1 MKSLS
6 DLLPVPNSNTV
17 SAETGGGNPWFRSNA
32 TVSFQRFILGA
43 GFAVLLVISAAS
55 MALDAKSRSDAAWI
69 NHTLEMSQSLTEMRL
84 LFRGAESAARGYLLT
99 GDEYFLKAYHQS
111 LDHIAPA
118 LIVLKEAVKD
128 NPVQLQLLASSEPLI
143 ARRFAISSES
153 ILLHAMGDSE
163 GMAALTAKAEGR
175 AAMESI
181 GAIFDQLLKEEQR
194 LLGIRNANSARTG
207 NLLLEADLAG
217 VALILLLAAMLVR
230 EGRRSSQALERALN
244 ATKAANESL
253 EAAVADRTEHLL
265 VAHENLR
272 HSTSVL
278 DSTFAS
284 MAEAVLVVDTGG
296 EIVLSNPAAER
307 LFHFRPGMTV
317 AHLWSQNV
325 AYKSDGLTQLSS
337 DEILTTRVLSGEHF
351 DEFEIIVHPV
361 GNDAP
366 IHLVVCGR
374 SWRDA
379 SGAISGGA
387 LVFRDVTSAREMERS
402 LHQSQK
408 LDAIG
413 KLTGGVAHDFNN
425 MLTVISGT
433 TEILLERLRDQPNL
447 QAVAALINDAADRC
461 TELIQHLLAFAR
473 KQPLRPRNVDINVT
487 VIDIAKL
494 LRPTLGEQIQVD
506 SILGQ
511 EVATA
516 LVDPS
521 QLANALINL
530 AINARDAMPD
540 GGKLMLETG
549 RVVLDDAYAERNA
562 DVRPGAYVMIAI
574 SDSGS
579 GMSTEVRDKVFEPF
593 FTTKEIGK
601 GTGLGLSMVYGFAKQ
616 SGGHIDIDSE
626 KGSGT
631 TIRLYLPANGEPAD
645 APVAVAAP
653 LKGAGETI
661 LVVEDDE
668 LVRGFVIAQLE
679 SLGYRTIAAPNGRA
693 ALRYLENGQKFD
705 LLFTDVVLPGGM
717 TGPQLAAEI
726 ARRCPGIKIL
736 YTSGYTGSAVTQHWS
751 IEQGVMLLSKPYRK
765 SELSSMLRV
774 AFDGAVA
781 KTHEAASIRPADTSI
796 AVQMRRQL
804 ASALVLSS
812 G

>member
-1 MKSLS
+1 
-6 DLLPVPNSNTV
+6 
-17 SAETGGGNPWFRSNA
+17 
-32 TVSFQRFILGA
+32 
-43 GFAVLLVISAAS
+43 

-69 NHTLEMSQSLTEMRL
+69 NHTLEVSQSLTEMRL

-111 LDHIAPA
+111 LDHIPPA
-118 LIVLKEAVKD
+118 LIALKEAVRD
-128 NPVQLQLLASSEPLI
+128 NPVQVKLLVSSEPVI
-143 ARRFAISSES
+143 ARRFAITSES
-153 ILLHAMGDSE
+153 ILLHATGDSA

-181 GAIFDQLLKEEQR
+181 GANFDQLLKEEQR
-194 LLGIRNANSARTG
+194 LLGIRSAGSARTG
-207 NLLLEADLAG
+207 NLLLDADLAG
-217 VALILLLAAMLVR
+217 VALILLLVAMLVR
-230 EGRRSSQALERALN
+230 EGRRSSRTLERALS

-284 MAEAVLVVDTGG
+284 MADAVVVVDTAG
-296 EIVLSNPAAER
+296 EIVLSNLATER
-307 LFHFRPGMTV
+307 LFHYRPGMTV
-317 AHLWSQNV
+317 AQLWSQNV
-325 AYKSDGLTQLSS
+325 AYKSDGSTQLAS
-337 DEILTTRVLSGEHF
+337 DEMLTTRVLSGEHF
-351 DEFEIIVHPV
+351 DEFEIIVRPLGSHT
-361 GNDAP
+361 P
-366 IHLVVCGR
+366 IHMVVSGR
-374 SWRDA
+374 SVRDA

-387 LVFRDVTSAREMERS
+387 LVFRDVTSVRETERK

-408 LDAIG
+408 LEAIG
-413 KLTGGVAHDFNN
+413 KLMGGVAHDFNN

-433 TEILLERLRDQPNL
+433 TEILLERLRDRPSL
-447 QAVAALINDAADRC
+447 RAVAALIDEAAERC
-461 TELIQHLLAFAR
+461 AELIQHLLAFAR
-473 KQPLRPRNVDINVT
+473 KQPLRPRNVDINVAVVDVT
-487 VIDIAKL
+487 KL

-540 GGKLMLETG
+540 GGKLLLETA
-549 RVVLDDAYAERNA
+549 RVVFDDAYALTSP

-574 SDSGS
+574 TDSGI
-579 GMSTEVRDKVFEPF
+579 GMSADVREKVFEPF

-601 GTGLGLSMVYGFAKQ
+601 GTGLGLSMVYGFVKQ
-616 SGGHIDIDSE
+616 SGGHINICSE
-626 KGSGT
+626 KGFGT
-631 TIRLYLPANGEPAD
+631 TIRLYLPAIGEPAD
-645 APVAVAAP
+645 APVPMVAP
-653 LKGAGETI
+653 IRGAGETI

-679 SLGYRTIAAPNGRA
+679 SLGYRTIAAANSRA
-693 ALRYLENGQKFD
+693 ALRYLEIGQPFD
-705 LLFTDVVLPGGM
+705 LLFTDVVMPGGM

-726 ARRCPGIKIL
+726 ARRRPGIRIL
-736 YTSGYTGSAVTQHWS
+736 YTSGYTGSAVAQHWS

-765 SELSSMLRV
+765 SELSGMLRL
-774 AFDGAVA
+774 AFDGAAA
-781 KTHEAASIRPADTSI
+781 KTYEAAIRPADTSI
-796 AVQMRRQL
+796 AVQMRPQL
-804 ASALVLSS
+804 ASAQALSS